1 LHRTANIQNL
11 YIRFGLESIA
21 YTIKTSMRRI
31 GLGEVLLICNFY
43 QVEWKINL
51 NEVVAELL
59 NSKRSIGDTKEAKEP
74 L

>member
-1 LHRTANIQNL
+1 MHRTANIQNL

-43 QVEWKINL
+43 KVEWKINL

>member
-1 LHRTANIQNL
+1 MHRTANIQNL